1 MLLCLDIGNT
11 NIKAGVF
18 EGESLIAHWRF
29 STQRHRLAD
38 EYAALFMQLFDLH
51 QIRPREIRGCA
62 IACVVP
68 PLRAVFEEMVRHYL
82 GLEPLMVGPGI
93 RTGIRLA
100 VENPREVGADRVAN
114 AVATYRL
121 YGGPAIAIAFG
132 TATVFDVISRDGE
145 YLGGAIAPGILVAAE
160 ALVTAA
166 AQLYQVELTRPP
178 RAIGRNTIQAMQS
191 GLILGFASMVEGMIP
206 AHPGRAG
213 GARPGDRH
221 RRPGG
226 HHRPRGPR
234 HPGGRSPPHP
244 ARPPVPVRAQ
254 PPAVRTAPVQE
265 APGRIRRRRARK
277 ASKSTPTAP
286 SPQARP
292 LPPPV

>member
-68 PLRAVFEEMVRHYL
+68 PLRAVFEEMARHYL

-191 GLILGFASMVEGMIP
+191 GLILGFASMVEGMIQRIQ
-206 AHPGRAG
+206 AELEE
-213 GARPGDRH
+213 
-221 RRPGG
+221 
-226 HHRPRGPR
+226 
-234 HPGGRSPPHP
+234 P
-244 ARPPVPVRAQ
+244 ARVIATGGLADTIAHEVRAIQ
-254 PPAVRTAPVQE
+254 VVDPHLTLHGLRFLFE
-265 APGRIRRRRARK
+265 LNRRR
-277 ASKSTPTAP
+277 
-286 SPQARP
+286 
-292 LPPPV
+292 